1 MARGVLENRD
11 FEYKHFSRGPKLG
24 NTLLTRIRVGRSFL
38 KQHSFTIGLAD
49 SPECLCHFKTES
61 PEHYFL
67 DCFLYSP
74 ERQIMLNLIE
84 HHIPKFTRLNKKQ
97 KLEIILR
104 GINID
109 DDEYI
114 SLNTSLTK
122 AVQNFILS
130 TKRFASTE
138 EN

>member
-1 MARGVLENRD
+1 MGV
-11 FEYKHFSRGPKLG
+11 K
-24 NTLLTRIRVGRSFL
+24 I
-38 KQHSFTIGLAD
+38 
-49 SPECLCHFKTES
+49 ES

>member
-1 MARGVLENRD
+1 M
-11 FEYKHFSRGPKLG
+11 
-24 NTLLTRIRVGRSFL
+24 I
-38 KQHSFTIGLAD
+38 
-49 SPECLCHFKTES
+49 
-61 PEHYFL
+61 
-67 DCFLYSP
+67 
-74 ERQIMLNLIE
+74 
-84 HHIPKFTRLNKKQ
+84 NKI
-97 KLEIILR
+97 EIILK